1 MGKNTTGGKG
11 QKRGKNSNSDKNRKV
26 IYADNDSTLYG
37 LVIKSLGDCRFSI
50 HCSDFKERIGL
61 VRGKMYKKT
70 YINPE
75 DLVLVSLR
83 DFETLK
89 EGEMERCDIIIKYNL
104 EEVDQ
109 IRQSKQLYYKNTK
122 KPFSTNTDHGKIS
135 SSELENGYTFESNG
149 NENTEE
155 LNYLEEN
162 SKDSYDSDSEQ
173 DEIFIPNNKNTTTQ
187 IKKQSNVQI
196 IDNNEK
202 DTDFDFDS
210 I

>member
-11 QKRGKNSNSDKNRKV
+11 QKRGKNSNTDKNRKV

-37 LVIKSLGDCRFSI
+37 LIIKSLGDCRFSI

-109 IRQSKQLYYKNTK
+109 IRQSKQLYYKNST
-122 KPFSTNTDHGKIS
+122 KPFSTTTEHGKVS
-135 SSELENGYTFESNG
+135 DFSLDNGYFFESGG
-149 NENTEE
+149 NENTVQLNEE
-155 LNYLEEN
+155 QN
-162 SKDSYDSDSEQ
+162 SKDIYDSDSEA
-173 DEIFIPNNKNTTTQ
+173 DEIFIPNNKNTTPQ
-187 IKKQSNVQI
+187 IKKQSNVTI

-202 DTDFDFDS
+202 DTEFDFDS